1 MIFYFSL
8 GNQLSNFSLTMNFQN
23 LGLQFLKEPQ
33 KLRIQFCNNSHL
45 FLFQWKVEAIYF
57 VMQWI
62 NMNFFY
68 NINFLEKNDPWIL
81 FGQL

>member
-45 FLFQWKVEAIYF
+45 FLFQ
-57 VMQWI
+57 
-62 NMNFFY
+62 
-68 NINFLEKNDPWIL
+68 
-81 FGQL
+81 